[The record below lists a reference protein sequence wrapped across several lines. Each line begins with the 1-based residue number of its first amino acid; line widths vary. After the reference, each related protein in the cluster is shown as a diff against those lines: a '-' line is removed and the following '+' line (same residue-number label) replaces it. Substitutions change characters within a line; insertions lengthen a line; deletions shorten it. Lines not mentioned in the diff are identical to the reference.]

1 MELYYAGAD
10 LIASDLGNKN
20 NRYAISVKSYTLNI
34 RISKDKID
42 IESKLYNFDKHNI
55 EIIKI
60 HFFDEFK
67 CILIYKEKGE

>member
-1 MELYYAGAD
+1 MYKVYKFNNLRKEKIEELLQD
-10 LIASDLGNKN
+10 F
-20 NRYAISVKSYTLNI
+20 
-34 RISKDKID
+34 
-42 IESKLYNFDKHNI
+42 FDKHNI